1 MTSIATKGAIP
12 AEKSSRKLK
21 PSSLPFEQR
30 LALSV
35 SETAETLGVGRNSV
49 YGLIKAGRLKA
60 VKLGA
65 RNTITT
71 DSIRALLH
79 AEAA

>member
-1 MTSIATKGAIP
+1 M
-12 AEKSSRKLK
+12 RKK
-21 PSSLPFEQR
+21 TPSNLSFEQR
-30 LALSV
+30 LAFSV
-35 SETAETLGVGRNSV
+35 SETADVLGVGRNSV
-49 YGLIKAGRLKA
+49 YGLIRAGKLKA

>member
-1 MTSIATKGAIP
+1 MRK
-12 AEKSSRKLK
+12 KSPSKL
-21 PSSLPFEQR
+21 SLEQR

-35 SETAETLGVGRNSV
+35 SETADTLGVGRNSV
-49 YGLIKAGRLKA
+49 YGLIKAGKLKA

-71 DSIRALLH
+71 DSIRTLLS

>member
-1 MTSIATKGAIP
+1 MTTTFTARAMP
-12 AEKSSRKLK
+12 AEKPSRKLK
-21 PSSLPFEQR
+21 PSSLTFDQR
-30 LALSV
+30 LALSIP
-35 SETAETLGVGRNSV
+35 ETADVLGVGRNSV
-49 YGLIKAGRLKA
+49 YGLIKAGKLKA